1 MTAGYPLA
9 RRQSPLACSP
19 RKNEKALIMCL
30 AIPARI
36 VELEGDRA
44 VVDAM
49 GNRWKAKTTLLPE
62 AKLGDLVLIHAGFA
76 ISLVDEEEA
85 KKTWQL
91 IAEINEFQDTPNKI
105 SG

>member
-1 MTAGYPLA
+1 
-9 RRQSPLACSP
+9 
-19 RKNEKALIMCL
+19 MCL

-36 VELEGDRA
+36 VELEQDMA

-49 GNRWKAKTTLLPE
+49 GNRYKAKTTLLPE
-62 AKLGDLVLIHAGFA
+62 AKLGDLVLVHAGFA

-85 KKTWQL
+85 KQTWQL
-91 IAEINEFQDTPNKI
+91 IAEIDEFDDTQNKL

>member
-1 MTAGYPLA
+1 
-9 RRQSPLACSP
+9 
-19 RKNEKALIMCL
+19 MCL

-36 VELEGDRA
+36 VELEGDNA

-49 GNRWKAKTTLLPE
+49 GNRYRAKTTLVSE
-62 AKLGDLVLIHAGFA
+62 AKLGDLVLVHAGFA
-76 ISLVDEEEA
+76 ISLIEEEEA

-91 IAEINEFQDTPNKI
+91 IAEINDFNDTQNRV

>member
-1 MTAGYPLA
+1 
-9 RRQSPLACSP
+9 
-19 RKNEKALIMCL
+19 MCL

-36 VELEGDRA
+36 VELEGDKA

-49 GNRWKAKTTLLPE
+49 GNRWRARTTLLPE

-76 ISLVDEEEA
+76 ISLVNEEEA
-85 KKTWQL
+85 RQTWDL
-91 IAEINEFQDTPNKI
+91 LKEIGDFEETENRV

>member
-1 MTAGYPLA
+1 
-9 RRQSPLACSP
+9 
-19 RKNEKALIMCL
+19 MCL

-36 VELEGDRA
+36 IELEGDRA

-49 GNRWKAKTTLLPE
+49 GNRFKAKTTLLPK
-62 AKLGDLVLIHAGFA
+62 AKLGDLVLVHAGFA
-76 ISLVDEEEA
+76 ISLVDEKEA

-91 IAEINEFQDTPNKI
+91 ISEINEFMDTPNKV

>member
-1 MTAGYPLA
+1 
-9 RRQSPLACSP
+9 
-19 RKNEKALIMCL
+19 MCL

-36 VELEGDRA
+36 VELEGDNA

-49 GNRWKAKTTLLPE
+49 GNRWKAKMTLLPE

-76 ISLVDEEEA
+76 ISMVDEEEA

-91 IAEINEFQDTPNKI
+91 IAEIANLNDTENKV

>member
-1 MTAGYPLA
+1 
-9 RRQSPLACSP
+9 
-19 RKNEKALIMCL
+19 MCL

-36 VELEGDRA
+36 VELKGDKA

-49 GNRWKAKTTLLPE
+49 GNRYKAKTTLLPE

-76 ISLVDEEEA
+76 ISLVDEKEA

-91 IAEINEFQDTPNKI
+91 IAEIDEFQKTQNKV

>member
-1 MTAGYPLA
+1 
-9 RRQSPLACSP
+9 
-19 RKNEKALIMCL
+19 MCL

-36 VELEGDRA
+36 IELEGDNA

-49 GNRWKAKTTLLPE
+49 GNRWRAKTTLLAE

-91 IAEINEFQDTPNKI
+91 IAEINDFNQTQNRV

>member
-1 MTAGYPLA
+1 
-9 RRQSPLACSP
+9 
-19 RKNEKALIMCL
+19 MCL

-36 VELEGDRA
+36 VELEKDVA

-49 GNRWKAKTTLLPE
+49 GNRYKAKTTLLPE
-62 AKLGDLVLIHAGFA
+62 AKLGDLVLVHAGFA
-76 ISLVDEEEA
+76 ISLVDEKEA

-91 IAEINEFQDTPNKI
+91 IAEIEEFDDTQNKL

>member
-1 MTAGYPLA
+1 
-9 RRQSPLACSP
+9 
-19 RKNEKALIMCL
+19 MCL

-36 VELEGDRA
+36 VELEADNA

-49 GNRWKAKTTLLPE
+49 GNRYRAKTTLLSE
-62 AKLGDLVLIHAGFA
+62 VKLGDLVLVHAGFA
-76 ISLVDEEEA
+76 ISLIEEEEA

-91 IAEINEFQDTPNKI
+91 IAEINDFNDTQNRV

>member
-1 MTAGYPLA
+1 
-9 RRQSPLACSP
+9 
-19 RKNEKALIMCL
+19 MCL

-36 VELEGDRA
+36 VQLEGDEA
-44 VVDAM
+44 MVDAM
-49 GNRWKAKTTLLPE
+49 GNRWKAKTTLLAE
-62 AKLGDLVLIHAGFA
+62 AKLGDLVLVHAGFA

-91 IAEINEFQDTPNKI
+91 IAEIDDFEKTSNKI

>member
-1 MTAGYPLA
+1 
-9 RRQSPLACSP
+9 
-19 RKNEKALIMCL
+19 MCL

-36 VELEGDRA
+36 VELDGDRA
-44 VVDAM
+44 EVDAM

-62 AKLGDLVLIHAGFA
+62 AKIGDLVLIHAGFA

-91 IAEINEFQDTPNKI
+91 IAEINEFQDTPDKI

>member
-1 MTAGYPLA
+1 
-9 RRQSPLACSP
+9 
-19 RKNEKALIMCL
+19 MCL

-36 VELEGDRA
+36 IELEQDKA

-49 GNRWKAKTTLLPE
+49 GNRYKAKTTLLPE

-76 ISLVDEEEA
+76 ISLVDEEGA

-91 IAEINEFQDTPNKI
+91 IAEIDEFDDTPNKL